1 MFSRKSIYNW
11 VYEREKH
18 MSESLFD
25 KYGGVETLT
34 PLVREFYKRIMATP
48 NLARY
53 FINTDMEVLIRHQ
66 VQFIA
71 VVMGKPAAFY
81 EGMDME
87 AAHANSNI
95 SDRSF
100 EDVID
105 VLEETLRD
113 FEVEELD
120 IIEIIE
126 KAKSLKKEIV
136 S

>member
-1 MFSRKSIYNW
+1 
-11 VYEREKH
+11 
-18 MSESLFD
+18 MSESLFGN
-25 KYGGVETLT
+25 YGGVDTLK
-34 PLVREFYKRIMATP
+34 PLVREFYKRIIATS

-71 VVMGKPAAFY
+71 IVMGKPAAFY

-87 AAHANSNI
+87 AAHRNSNI

-120 IIEIIE
+120 IIEIID
-126 KAKSLKKEIV
+126 KAKSLKKKIV

>member
-1 MFSRKSIYNW
+1 
-11 VYEREKH
+11 
-18 MSESLFD
+18 
-25 KYGGVETLT
+25 
-34 PLVREFYKRIMATP
+34 MATP

-66 VQFIA
+66 VDFVA

-87 AAHANSNI
+87 AAHQNSNI

>member
-1 MFSRKSIYNW
+1 
-11 VYEREKH
+11 
-18 MSESLFD
+18 MSETLFD
-25 KYGGVETLT
+25 KYGGVEALT
-34 PLVREFYKRIMATP
+34 PLVREFYKRIIATP

-53 FINTDMEVLIRHQ
+53 FINTDKEVLIRHQEEVLIRHQ

-87 AAHANSNI
+87 AARRTSDI

-105 VLEETLRD
+105 VLQE
-113 FEVEELD
+113 FEGF
-120 IIEIIE
+120 
-126 KAKSLKKEIV
+126 
-136 S
+136 

>member
-1 MFSRKSIYNW
+1 
-11 VYEREKH
+11 

-34 PLVREFYKRIMATP
+34 PLAREFYKRIMATP

-87 AAHANSNI
+87 AAHQNSNI

-120 IIEIIE
+120 IIEIID
-126 KAKSLKKEIV
+126 KAKSLKKQIV

>member
-1 MFSRKSIYNW
+1 
-11 VYEREKH
+11 
-18 MSESLFD
+18 
-25 KYGGVETLT
+25 
-34 PLVREFYKRIMATP
+34 MATP

-81 EGMDME
+81 EGMDMV
-87 AAHANSNI
+87 AAHANSRI

-100 EDVID
+100 GDVID

-120 IIEIIE
+120 IIEIID
-126 KAKSLKKEIV
+126 KAKSLKNHIV

>member
-1 MFSRKSIYNW
+1 
-11 VYEREKH
+11 

-25 KYGGVETLT
+25 KYGGVKTLT

-87 AAHANSNI
+87 AAHQNSNI

-113 FEVEELD
+113 FQVEELD
-120 IIEIIE
+120 IIEIID